1 MKKILLILLCL
12 SVTGCTTVSRVKKL
26 EKQASELQSIISI
39 QKEEIKAKEVE
50 LKAKDLRVQELQK
63 KLEGFG
69 VF

>member
-12 SVTGCTTVSRVKKL
+12 GLAGCTTVSGVKKL
-26 EKQASELQSIISI
+26 EKQASELQSVISK
-39 QKEEIKAKEVE
+39 QNEDMKAKDDE
-50 LKAKDLRVQELQK
+50 LKAKDIKIQELQK